1 MANKKETL
9 ADRIRTLRKQKKLT
23 QLELSEML
31 YVTDKAVS
39 KWETNEGNPDISLLS
54 KLAEIFD
61 VSIDYL
67 LTGTTKEK
75 IVVVSL
81 TEKIAMDD
89 NVDDFRNVLYSELE
103 RSDEQGTTILSYIYK
118 YKSKKIF
125 DYYLKKHDGRRL
137 LGGHYGDKK
146 YIDEFILMCFE
157 TNNIEKISDS
167 NPKAFLKLSQ
177 IYFEDQDIPKHSN
190 KYHIKNDFI
199 DYVLNNLQVLDLIM
213 KQGDTYWANV
223 LIKSMETLVAK
234 KDPITDRILSFIEEK
249 NEAAVEF
256 YKKHHN
262 SYYNSNDYILGK
274 DGVYLSRDRQ
284 LIKTITK
291 LNRQTVLNA
300 LKNNDYALANRLNL
314 LADNAVSEHEIKMD
328 KVSKNAKLSTEEKLT
343 ESVIIDGI
351 LDIDKLIA
359 LDNYKLYKKLIK
371 LPASKKEIALHLL
384 KEQDMKG
391 LFAFAVKENMRETL
405 YAVTKDRIEKLEKII
420 TDDVRGFKEV
430 HNQKYLGSND
440 GRTPGIGKETI
451 LFEDIINHK
460 EREFFSHA
468 CKTDK
473 EKCDWALEE
482 IVKER
487 SKEYDLIWL
496 LLENGA
502 MLHKRWSEDDGWGYT
517 NYHDEQDETGTV
529 LLRNQIEILMKE
541 KK

>member
-75 IVVVSL
+75 VVVVSL

-157 TNNIEKISDS
+157 TNNTEMISDS

-190 KYHIKNDFI
+190 KYQIKTNFI
-199 DYVLNNLQVLDLIM
+199 DYVLDNPQILDLIM
-213 KQGDTYWANV
+213 EQGDTYWANI

-234 KDPITDRILSFIEEK
+234 KDPIVDTILSFIEEK
-249 NEAAVEF
+249 NKVAVEF
-256 YKKHHN
+256 HKKHHN
-262 SYYNSNDYILGK
+262 SYYDSNDYALTNE
-274 DGVYLSRDRQ
+274 GVFLKRTKQ
-284 LIKTITK
+284 LVKTITK

-300 LKNNDYALANRLNL
+300 LKNNDYELANRLNL

-328 KVSKNAKLSTEEKLT
+328 KVSKNTKLSAEEKLT

-351 LDIDKLIA
+351 IDIDKLIL
-359 LDNYKLYKKLIK
+359 LDDYKLYKKLIK
-371 LPASKKEIALHLL
+371 LPASKKEIALQLL
-384 KEQDMKG
+384 KEENMKG
-391 LFAFAVKENMRETL
+391 LFAFAVKEKMKYTL
-405 YAVTKDRIEKLEKII
+405 HEISKGRIEKLEKAI
-420 TDDVRGFKEV
+420 TDDARDFKEV
-430 HNQKYLGSND
+430 HNLKYFGSND
-440 GRTPGIGKETI
+440 GRKPGIGKETI
-451 LFEDIINHK
+451 LFEDIINHQG
-460 EREFFSHA
+460 RDFFAHA

-482 IVKER
+482 LVKER

-502 MLHKRWSEDDGWGYT
+502 MLHKRWSEEDGWGYT
-517 NYHDEQDETGTV
+517 NFYDEQDITGTV

-541 KK
+541 NK